1 MTNLHNREALR
12 KLYLQLEILSCLGYA
27 PKSFNVQG
35 YDAQAKTTAFFQLTL
50 LSNNPVLTS
59 YLSGI
64 YLKSWF
70 SWLRGGVQK
79 TLKKSNWIFQI
90 IIEYYKWIFLISFV
104 LSLVVFF
111 VFVFSVVVVVVVVLE
126 LETTEG

>member
-1 MTNLHNREALR
+1 MLQKALTYKATMHR
-12 KLYLQLEILSCLGYA
+12 LKPL
-27 PKSFNVQG
+27 F
-35 YDAQAKTTAFFQLTL
+35 FFQLTL

-90 IIEYYKWIFLISFV
+90 IIGYYNWIFLISFV
-104 LSLVVFF
+104 LSLVGFF
-111 VFVFSVVVVVVVVLE
+111 VFVFVFFCCCCCCFFGARNYRRMIFSESLRVYME
-126 LETTEG
+126 YSRTRTRHS